1 MEHKHHHRIDADLP
15 LTLKTTIRLWFVG
28 LLIVAVWGVTI
39 IHFYWPN
46 TFESAQLGLNDTI
59 ATALGTID
67 TTAKTATQKNWAAE
81 FESMKQLAED
91 ALAEPVVPLEALP
104 LEE

>member
-15 LTLKTTIRLWFVG
+15 LTLKTIIRLWFVG
-28 LLIVAVWGVTI
+28 LLIIGVWGVTMV
-39 IHFYWPN
+39 HLYWPN
-46 TFESAQLGLNDTI
+46 TFASAQIGLNDTI
-59 ATALGTID
+59 ATALGTLD

-81 FESMKQLAED
+81 FESMKALASG
-91 ALAEPVVPLEALP
+91 ALAEPTVPIEALP